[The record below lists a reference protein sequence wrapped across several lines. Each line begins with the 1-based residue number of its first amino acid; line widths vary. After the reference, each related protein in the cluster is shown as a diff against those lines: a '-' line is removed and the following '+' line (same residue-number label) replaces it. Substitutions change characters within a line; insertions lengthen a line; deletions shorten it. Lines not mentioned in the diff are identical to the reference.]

1 MKHAEVAQLK
11 KLTRKLAKTLTE
23 HNLSIVTAES
33 CTGGWLAKCCTD
45 IAGSSAWFDRG
56 FVTYSN
62 ASKQD
67 MLNVNQQT
75 LITHGAVSQYVA
87 EEMAQGALNN
97 SQADIAVAI
106 TGIAGPDGGTDDKP
120 VGTVWIT
127 WAYPDKVKSQLFQFE
142 GKREQIRYLAI
153 LAAISD
159 LIENARDS
167 AISVG

>member
-1 MKHAEVAQLK
+1 
-11 KLTRKLAKTLTE
+11 
-23 HNLSIVTAES
+23 VTAES

-45 IAGSSAWFDRG
+45 LAGSSAWFDRG

-67 MLNVNQQT
+67 MLNVQEQT
-75 LITHGAVSQYVA
+75 LITHGAVSQYVS

-106 TGIAGPDGGTDDKP
+106 TGIAGPDGGSVDKP
-120 VGTVWIT
+120 IGTVWIA
-127 WAYPDKVKSQLFQFE
+127 WAKADHTFSQLFQFE

-153 LAAISD
+153 IESINGLIST
-159 LIENARDS
+159 IN
-167 AISVG
+167 